1 MEIDVAF
8 RAESNQV
15 LLRVV
20 TTSAAEL
27 DVMNFQT

>member
-1 MEIDVAF
+1 MHSAVAYDT
-8 RAESNQV
+8 EGNEV

-27 DVMNFQT
+27 DVMNFKV